1 MTIHVRAAVF
11 ERVAPRRSDWSEQ
24 IMWLRSQRVQKF
36 LGGGALERI
45 AIGGVSALEMLG
57 LGTHKDSGT
66 LRLIRRVRRERRW
79 LVTANEAFMVHSLA
93 RAQSKLPGDF
103 VEVGVYQ
110 GGTARMICEAK
121 GDKTLHLCD
130 TFEGLPQPT
139 SSDGNVHSRSQYAC
153 SLESVQGYLMG
164 HPNVVF
170 HKGLFPDSVASAEEV
185 RGSTYCF
192 AHFDVDLYQST
203 VDCLEFFYPRMVP
216 GGVILSH
223 DYSIL
228 AGVRQ
233 AFEEFLADKPE
244 APIELPTTQC
254 MVIKR

>member
-1 MTIHVRAAVF
+1 
-11 ERVAPRRSDWSEQ
+11 
-24 IMWLRSQRVQKF
+24 MWLRNQRVQKF
-36 LGGGALERI
+36 LGGGALERV

-57 LGTHKDSGT
+57 LRTHKDADT
-66 LRLIRRVRRERRW
+66 LRLIRRVRRQRRW
-79 LVTANEAFMVHSLA
+79 LVTANEAFLVHSLA
-93 RAQSKLPGDF
+93 RAQSKLPGEI

-110 GGTARMICEAK
+110 GGTARMICEVK

-139 SSDGNVHSRSQYAC
+139 SSDGKVHSGSQYAC
-153 SLESVQGYLMG
+153 SLESVQGYLKAF
-164 HPNVVF
+164 PNVVF
-170 HKGLFPDSVASAEEV
+170 HKGLFPDSVASAEDV
-185 RGSTYCF
+185 KGSTYCF

-203 VDCLEFFYPRMVP
+203 LDCLKFFYSRMVA
-216 GGVILSH
+216 GGVMLSH

-233 AFEEFLADKPE
+233 AFSEFLADKPE
-244 APIELPTTQC
+244 ELIELPSTQC

>member
-1 MTIHVRAAVF
+1 
-11 ERVAPRRSDWSEQ
+11 
-24 IMWLRSQRVQKF
+24 MWLRNQRVQKF

-57 LGTHKDSGT
+57 LRTHKDGDT
-66 LRLIRRVRRERRW
+66 LRLIRRIRHERRW
-79 LVTANEAFMVHSLA
+79 LVTANEAFLVHSLA
-93 RAQSKLPGDF
+93 RAQSKLPGAM

-121 GDKTLHLCD
+121 GDTTLHLCD
-130 TFEGLPQPT
+130 TFEGLPEPT
-139 SSDGNVHSRSQYAC
+139 SFDGKVHSSSQYAC
-153 SLESVQGYLMG
+153 SLESVQAYLKRF
-164 HPNVVF
+164 PNVVF
-170 HKGLFPDSVASAEEV
+170 HKGLFPDSVASAEDV
-185 RGSTYCF
+185 KGSTYSF

-203 VDCLEFFYPRMVP
+203 LDCLKFFYPRMVP
-216 GGVILSH
+216 GGVMLSH

-233 AFEEFLADKPE
+233 AFAEFLADKPE
-244 APIELPTTQC
+244 ELIELPSTQC